1 MLEKLNIPFFAT
13 LAVDIVI
20 PQQAVWKR
28 ICRFV
33 TPDLVLLP
41 ALGFFWT
48 IVLCSMVNTFFT
60 TFIPSPCLPT
70 VISTAISVSK
80 VSRGYLG
87 VAQALWQCS
96 GEANDINAL
105 SVLQVGSQL
114 EQAYASV

>member
-1 MLEKLNIPFFAT
+1 MLEKLNISLFAT
-13 LAVDIVI
+13 LAAVILI

-33 TPDLVLLP
+33 TLDLVLLP

-48 IVLCSMVNTFFT
+48 IVLWSMVNSFFT
-60 TFIPSPCLPT
+60 TLIPSPCLPT

-80 VSRGYLG
+80 VFRGYLG
-87 VAQALWQCS
+87 VAQAFWHCS
-96 GEANDINAL
+96 GKAENINAL
-105 SVLQVGSQL
+105 SIRQVGSQL

>member
-1 MLEKLNIPFFAT
+1 MLEKLNISLFAT
-13 LAVDIVI
+13 LAAVIVV

-48 IVLCSMVNTFFT
+48 VVLWSMVNTFIT

-70 VISTAISVSK
+70 VVSTAISVSK
-80 VSRGYLG
+80 VSRGYLE
-87 VAQALWQCS
+87 VAQAFWQCS
-96 GEANDINAL
+96 GEANNMNSL
-105 SVLQVGSQL
+105 SIPQVGSQL
-114 EQAYASV
+114 EQAYASA

>member
-1 MLEKLNIPFFAT
+1 MLEKLNISLFAT
-13 LAVDIVI
+13 LAVVIVI

-28 ICRFV
+28 VCRFI
-33 TPDLVLLP
+33 TPELVLLP

-60 TFIPSPCLPT
+60 TLIPSPCLPT
-70 VISTAISVSK
+70 VISTAINVSK

-87 VAQALWQCS
+87 VAQAFWQCS
-96 GEANDINAL
+96 GKTQNINAM
-105 SVLQVGSQL
+105 SIPQVGSQI

>member
-1 MLEKLNIPFFAT
+1 MLEKLNISLFAT
-13 LAVDIVI
+13 LAVVIVI

-48 IVLCSMVNTFFT
+48 VVLWSMVNSFFT
-60 TFIPSPCLPT
+60 TLIPSPCLPT

-87 VAQALWQCS
+87 VAQAFWQCS
-96 GEANDINAL
+96 GESHNINAM
-105 SVLQVGSQL
+105 SVPQVGSQP